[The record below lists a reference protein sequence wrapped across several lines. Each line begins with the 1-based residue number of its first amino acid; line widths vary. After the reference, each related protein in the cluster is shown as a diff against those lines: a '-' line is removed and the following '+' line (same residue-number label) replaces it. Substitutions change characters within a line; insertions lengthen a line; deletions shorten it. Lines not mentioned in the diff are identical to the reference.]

1 MRCQSGYLHHRRVR
15 PKGHGRR
22 LCALPRIFSKLHKTC
37 LARRTV
43 ACEPETTRLGE
54 EVAVPMIHSAVSR
67 EFASEQRELDLELR
81 DAAFGTGVQRSD
93 LAVIALAVAGAAAA
107 AAIVATGGVSSDPT
121 TVATVLVAN
130 IAALALGG
138 LIWRRGRPSSSF
150 GNLLLA
156 EGVLVFVSSLSGS
169 PDSVLHLIGM
179 LGGWAAGLGAT
190 WLLLSYPG
198 SRLGGAAR
206 IVMGLALATFLLGE
220 LPLILLSPRV
230 VGVSGV
236 ANCAGACPANA
247 ALVSDAPSVA
257 EVFRH
262 LEGVLQAAWG
272 AGLLVYLATSFAW
285 ASHARR
291 RLLFPVFATA
301 VPFVAAFAINAV
313 VFDLAGVAPS
323 GTARAIF
330 AGARILFPLG
340 FIGGLLFARAYAGEA
355 LAYMARKLVGRPT
368 VAAVEQL
375 VRRVLDDPQ
384 ARLVFWLP
392 RSEQFVDRH
401 GTRTVLDEASE
412 NLTWRAFGHGDA
424 RVLAVVHDI
433 ALSEDHE
440 LVEAVGAAS
449 LLALE
454 NRRLEHDLLDS
465 VDALRASQRRLVG
478 AASAERRKIERDLH
492 DGVQQKLVALRI
504 QLELTRDLA
513 RGNGLSGRLAGL
525 AADFDEALDEL
536 RSAAHG
542 IYPPLLADEGL
553 DAALREVARRST
565 VSLTV
570 DLEDVGRLSED
581 RETAIYYCCL
591 EALQNVAK
599 HAGDDAVASLRLWR
613 DRKAVR
619 FSVSDNG
626 VGYVARPGTNGAGL
640 TNMSDRMGA
649 VGGTLTVRS
658 TPGEGTT
665 VHGGVAGETSDRMGD
680 GIRV

>member
-1 MRCQSGYLHHRRVR
+1 LNR
-15 PKGHGRR
+15 
-22 LCALPRIFSKLHKTC
+22 
-37 LARRTV
+37 
-43 ACEPETTRLGE
+43 
-54 EVAVPMIHSAVSR
+54 SAVSR
-67 EFASEQRELDLELR
+67 EVASEQLELEIELR
-81 DAAFGTGVQRSD
+81 DAAFGTGVQKSD
-93 LAVIALAVAGAAAA
+93 LVVLAVAFAGASAA
-107 AAIVATGGVSSDPT
+107 AAIVATGGVSSAPT
-121 TVATVLVAN
+121 TVATVVVAN

-156 EGVLVFVSSLSGS
+156 MAVLVFVSGLSGS
-169 PDSVLHLIGM
+169 TNSVLHLIGM

-190 WLLLSYPG
+190 WLLLSFPG
-198 SRLGGAAR
+198 SRLGGAAAV
-206 IVMGLALATFLLGE
+206 VMGLALATFLIGE
-220 LPLILLSPRV
+220 LPLILLSPRL
-230 VGVSGV
+230 VGVSGI
-236 ANCAGACPANA
+236 AGCAGACPANPALAVNAPDA
-247 ALVSDAPSVA
+247 AAVVRQ
-257 EVFRH
+257 V
-262 LEGVLQAAWG
+262 EGALQTAWG
-272 AGLLVYLATSFAW
+272 AGLLFYLATSFAW

-291 RLLFPVFATA
+291 RLLLPVFAA
-301 VPFVAAFAINAV
+301 AAPFVAAFTINAV
-313 VFDLAGVAPS
+313 VFDLAEVPPS

-330 AGARILFPLG
+330 AGTRILFPFG
-340 FIGGLLFARAYAGEA
+340 FIAGLLFARAYAGEA
-355 LAYMARKLVGRPT
+355 LAFMARRLVGRPS
-368 VAAVEQL
+368 VATVEQL
-375 VRRVLDDPQ
+375 VRRVLGDPH

-401 GTRTVLDEASE
+401 GTPQALDEASE
-412 NLTWRAFGHGDA
+412 GLTWRAFGRGDV
-424 RVLAVVHDI
+424 RVLAVVHDE
-433 ALSEDHE
+433 ALGEDPE

-513 RGNGLSGRLAGL
+513 RESGLSGRLAGL
-525 AADFDEALDEL
+525 AADFDDALDEL

-542 IYPPLLADEGL
+542 IYPPLLADAGL
-553 DAALREVARRST
+553 EAALREVARRSS
-565 VSLTV
+565 VPLTI

-599 HAGDDAVASLRLWR
+599 HAGEDAAASLRLWR

-619 FSVSDNG
+619 FSVSDDG
-626 VGYVARPGTNGAGL
+626 GGYVPRPGTKGAGL
-640 TNMSDRMGA
+640 TNMTDRMGA

-665 VHGGVAGETSDRMGD
+665 VQGGVAVEASDRSGD